1 MMMPAL
7 SKLNK
12 PTLFGPAVSLGE
24 EVIHVLVVVPDLQG
38 VGNSPKRQRID
49 VDV

>member
-12 PTLFGPAVSLGE
+12 PTLFGPEVSLGE
-24 EVIHVLVVVPDLQG
+24 EVIHILVVVPDLQG
-38 VGNSPKRQRID
+38 VDSTRKRQWID